1 LLILSG
7 WSWIVGILVLRR
19 SWRVIGL
26 ANLLG
31 AWTGFGM
38 ALIAGASGNTVLAM
52 LVITVLLL
60 SAVTWLTQRDADA
73 IAVD

>member
-1 LLILSG
+1 
-7 WSWIVGILVLRR
+7 
-19 SWRVIGL
+19 
-26 ANLLG
+26 
-31 AWTGFGM
+31 M

>member
-1 LLILSG
+1 
-7 WSWIVGILVLRR
+7 V
-19 SWRVIGL
+19 
-26 ANLLG
+26 
-31 AWTGFGM
+31 
-38 ALIAGASGNTVLAM
+38 M